1 MYMLKKLFL
10 LFFTIS
16 LLSSCTFR
24 NNQDIS
30 NKVVIL
36 DSCEY
41 IEYYITDYST
51 GIEHKGNCKNCIRRD
66 SIAREKLKKEILN
79 QIKYAK

>member
-1 MYMLKKLFL
+1 
-10 LFFTIS
+10 
-16 LLSSCTFR
+16 
-24 NNQDIS
+24 
-30 NKVVIL
+30 VVIL